1 METVEWH
8 GFHIPK
14 EAADKA
20 QDLINAASEAGQ
32 FKAFDVVKK
41 DLAARFPEMFQ
52 EVDVQKTKLKD
63 LWGIVDAE
71 LPKFKAAQTPAKKEP
86 QETPEMARAR
96 LEAEYAQKTAEA
108 LKKVKIDSAI
118 EQVKAAAIANKLDPD
133 YLPFLE
139 YAVKTVYPPD
149 INGESVIFRNGDL
162 PLFNG
167 EAPARPEDVA
177 GMLLKKYSKFVSTP
191 TPGPTLGPKPNAPKP
206 DGLNIQNSSTKIE
219 AGIAE
224 VFGKK

>member
-1 METVEWH
+1 METVEWN
-8 GFHIPK
+8 GFQVQK
-14 EAADKA
+14 EAVEKIQELIDK
-20 QDLINAASEAGQ
+20 ASEAGQ
-32 FKAFDVVKK
+32 FKAFDVVKR
-41 DLAARFPEMFQ
+41 DVAARFPEMFA

-63 LWGIVDAE
+63 LWAIVDSE
-71 LPKFKAAQTPAKKEP
+71 LPKLKAQPAPKKEP

-139 YAVKTVYPPD
+139 YAAKTIYPPD
-149 INGESVIFRNGDL
+149 INGDSVIFRNGDL

-177 GMLLKKYSKFVSTP
+177 GMLLKKYSKFVNNP
-191 TPGPTLGPKPNAPKP
+191 TPGPNLGAKPAPQAPKNA
-206 DGLNIQNSSTKIE
+206 GVVNSSSKIE
-219 AGIAE
+219 QGIAE
-224 VFGKK
+224 VFKAS